1 MAQGRTLRQHATPRQ
16 RGPHPLRL
24 SSQLSVL
31 TPAAAKK
38 KDRLEAISLPT
49 VTHAL
54 PTYGS
59 CLATRCRFAPR
70 ADCGRTSCASTT
82 AHMCIL
88 GLTHTL
94 TDSCNPA
101 KLSGRPLSGNTTL
114 GGAAAQEPAHIL
126 TSGRVKSRAK
136 LGAAPA
142 SIFRVRPSPHQS
154 CHSPARSVFSRG
166 RFFVGAKP
174 PHGERTRPS
183 ASASGKSRAVKDPA
197 RCSRAVN
204 MTLTAAPVANGQSW
218 VRGFE
223 AWVRK
228 RKGSKGAA
236 ATRRRV

>member
-1 MAQGRTLRQHATPRQ
+1 MQTLKKCLSAGSHYEPSERPSCPRSMRTLNSHTYAAEALLHSECLR
-16 RGPHPLRL
+16 RGKP
-24 SSQLSVL
+24 
-31 TPAAAKK
+31 
-38 KDRLEAISLPT
+38 
-49 VTHAL
+49 
-54 PTYGS
+54 
-59 CLATRCRFAPR
+59 
-70 ADCGRTSCASTT
+70 
-82 AHMCIL
+82 
-88 GLTHTL
+88 
-94 TDSCNPA
+94 
-101 KLSGRPLSGNTTL
+101 TL
-114 GGAAAQEPAHIL
+114 GGAAAQEPAHYL
-126 TSGRVKSRAK
+126 TSGRVKSRSK

-142 SIFRVRPSPHQS
+142 STFRVRPSPHQS
-154 CHSPARSVFSRG
+154 CHLPARSVFSQG

-228 RKGSKGAA
+228 PKGSKGAA